1 VTEQAGRLSN
11 QRPAIFCYI
20 FNPYNFYIFGR
31 YNEHNGSGYGSAISF
46 PHSTAKLDTSQ
57 KFFEKIARPYKIHTF
72 ASYTGFRIKK
82 EETDM
87 EFLLSH
93 WHCILPIAGIAVAM
107 LFMRDKSKDKDKQSD
122 HRHGQLTDQYDEK

>member
-1 VTEQAGRLSN
+1 
-11 QRPAIFCYI
+11 
-20 FNPYNFYIFGR
+20 
-31 YNEHNGSGYGSAISF
+31 
-46 PHSTAKLDTSQ
+46 
-57 KFFEKIARPYKIHTF
+57 
-72 ASYTGFRIKK
+72 
-82 EETDM
+82 M